1 MPRQFTPETAI
12 FETIDTSEKALPRSC
27 GVCNT
32 NPPTFAFR
40 FGEFADG
47 ARTGHCCAPCACR
60 ALMDM
65 AERSASR
72 TPRSQQGP

>member
-12 FETIDTSEKALPRSC
+12 FETIDTSDKALPRK
-27 GVCNT
+27 
-32 NPPTFAFR
+32 
-40 FGEFADG
+40 FGEFANG

-72 TPRSQQGP
+72 TPRSQQGL